1 MTQHKPW
8 DRIKVTR
15 IFLLL
20 LLDILLINLSSFLAL
35 FTRMELDL
43 TALLESGFL
52 DSIYRYALMDTVC
65 TILIFC
71 VLPVVQQPLG
81 LRRYQRTHP
90 NCRRFYCGRSGQVR
104 GHAPVGLADAQK
116 LPSAELYVSHGLC
129 GLQPLGL
136 PLFPGHPAPQPEE
149 RSSKSAP
156 C

>member
-1 MTQHKPW
+1 MGPYKGHA
-8 DRIKVTR
+8 D
-15 IFLLL
+15 FSAAF

-65 TILIFC
+65 TILIFWFFRLYNSLWAYAGTNELTRIAAASI
-71 VLPVVQQPLG
+71 VAAAVKYVGMHLLALPTPK
-81 LRRYQRTHP
+81 
-90 NCRRFYCGRSGQVR
+90 
-104 GHAPVGLADAQK
+104 K
-116 LPSAELYVSHGLC
+116 LPCAELYVSHGLC

-149 RSSKSAP
+149 RSSKAHHADRRW
-156 C
+156 

>member
-65 TILIFC
+65 TILIFWFFRLYNSLWAYAGTNELTRIAAAPPR
-71 VLPVVQQPLG
+71 VPARPHI
-81 LRRYQRTHP
+81 RR
-90 NCRRFYCGRSGQVR
+90 
-104 GHAPVGLADAQK
+104 
-116 LPSAELYVSHGLC
+116 
-129 GLQPLGL
+129 
-136 PLFPGHPAPQPEE
+136 
-149 RSSKSAP
+149 
-156 C
+156 

>member
-65 TILIFC
+65 TILIFWFFR
-71 VLPVVQQPLG
+71 LYNSLWAYAG
-81 LRRYQRTHP
+81 YQRTYP

-116 LPSAELYVSHGLC
+116 LPCAELYVSHGLC

-136 PLFPGHPAPQPEE
+136 PLFPGHPAPQPGRAEL
-149 RSSKSAP
+149 KSAP

>member
-35 FTRMELDL
+35 FTRMELDH
-43 TALLESGFL
+43 FL
-52 DSIYRYALMDTVC
+52 
-65 TILIFC
+65 

-81 LRRYQRTHP
+81 LRRYQRTYP

-116 LPSAELYVSHGLC
+116 LPSAELYVSHGLR

-149 RSSKSAP
+149 RSSKAHHADRRW
-156 C
+156 

>member
-65 TILIFC
+65 TILIFWFFREYNLIKFPQRGVC
-71 VLPVVQQPLG
+71 LYKCG
-81 LRRYQRTHP
+81 NERYLLE
-90 NCRRFYCGRSGQVR
+90 V
-104 GHAPVGLADAQK
+104 HAPAYKEK
-116 LPSAELYVSHGLC
+116 LFGSAG
-129 GLQPLGL
+129 G
-136 PLFPGHPAPQPEE
+136 
-149 RSSKSAP
+149 R
-156 C
+156 

>member
-65 TILIFC
+65 TILIFWAY
-71 VLPVVQQPLG
+71 G
-81 LRRYQRTHP
+81 YWASP
-90 NCRRFYCGRSGQVR
+90 NLISAGESVPNACSGNRKDVR
-104 GHAPVGLADAQK
+104 
-116 LPSAELYVSHGLC
+116 
-129 GLQPLGL
+129 
-136 PLFPGHPAPQPEE
+136 FPGIPRWIWGKTSDRQIPNGF
-149 RSSKSAP
+149 
-156 C
+156 